1 MHRRLLFLGAA
12 AALALPLRSH
22 AQTAIAARR
31 IKIRHAA
38 TNASFDGVWHNGI
51 APDPIAMADL
61 SAALADSTSIRPRP
75 FDPAVID
82 IVWQVANRARLGPE
96 LVIRSGYRTP
106 AINRAVH
113 GAGDSQHLR
122 AGALDLEVP
131 AGRMPAVVETALK
144 LEAGGVG
151 VYGSR
156 AFVHLDS
163 GPVRRWSD
171 GASGGSPR
179 GGRRIQLTTN
189 DPIARIAEAWGTTG
203 GR

>member
-1 MHRRLLFLGAA
+1 MHRRLFLSAA
-12 AALALPLRSH
+12 AAMLLPAPSF
-22 AQTAIAARR
+22 AQRGLSPRR
-31 IKIRHAA
+31 IQFRHAHTGA
-38 TNASFDGVWHNGI
+38 HFDGTWHNGI
-51 APDPIAMADL
+51 APDEMAMADL

-75 FDPAVID
+75 FDPAVIE

-131 AGRMPAVVETALK
+131 AGRMPMVVDTALK
-144 LEAGGVG
+144 LEGGGVG
-151 VYGSR
+151 VYGR
-156 AFVHLDS
+156 RGFVHLDS
-163 GPVRRWSD
+163 GPVRRW
-171 GASGGSPR
+171 AEGGSSGHVRTASAAP
-179 GGRRIQLTTN
+179 
-189 DPIARIAEAWGTTG
+189 DPIGRIAEAWAGTA

>member
-1 MHRRLLFLGAA
+1 MQRRLLLLGAA
-12 AALALPLRSH
+12 AALALPQRSH
-22 AQTAIAARR
+22 AQRAIAPRR
-31 IKIRHAA
+31 IQFRHAA
-38 TNASFDGVWHNGI
+38 TGARFDGAWHNGI
-51 APDPIAMADL
+51 APDEAAMAEL
-61 SAALADSTSIRPRP
+61 SAALADSSSIRPRP

-122 AGALDLEVP
+122 AGALDIEVP
-131 AGRMPAVVETALK
+131 AGRMPAVVEAAMK

-163 GPVRRWSD
+163 GPVRHWSD
-171 GASGGSPR
+171 GASPR
-179 GGRRIQLTTN
+179 GSRRIQLTTN
-189 DPIARIAEAWGTTG
+189 DPIARIAEAWGNSG

>member
-1 MHRRLLFLGAA
+1 MHRRLLLSAA
-12 AALALPLRSH
+12 AALLLPLPSH
-22 AQTAIAARR
+22 AQRGPAPRR
-31 IKIRHAA
+31 IQFRHAYTGA
-38 TNASFDGVWHNGI
+38 RFNGIWHNGF
-51 APDPIAMADL
+51 APDDVAMADL
-61 SAALADSTSIRPRP
+61 SAALADSTTIRPRP
-75 FDPAVID
+75 FDPAVIE

-131 AGRMPAVVETALK
+131 AGRMPMVAETALK

-151 VYGSR
+151 VYGRRS
-156 AFVHLDS
+156 FVHLDS
-163 GPVRRWSD
+163 GPVRRWAE
-171 GASGGSPR
+171 GASI
-179 GGRRIQLTTN
+179 GRVQTAVAP
-189 DPIARIAEAWGTTG
+189 DPIGRIAEAWAGNS

>member
-1 MHRRLLFLGAA
+1 MHRRLFLSAA
-12 AALALPLRSH
+12 AAMLLPAPSF
-22 AQTAIAARR
+22 AQRGFTPRR
-31 IKIRHAA
+31 IQLRHAFTGA
-38 TNASFDGVWHNGI
+38 RFDGIWHNGI
-51 APDPIAMADL
+51 APDEVAMAEL
-61 SAALADSTSIRPRP
+61 SAALADSTTIRPRT
-75 FDPAVID
+75 FDTAVLE

-131 AGRMPAVVETALK
+131 AGRMPMVVDTALK

-151 VYGSR
+151 VYRRRG
-156 AFVHLDS
+156 FVHLDS
-163 GPVRRWSD
+163 GPVRRWAEGGD
-171 GASGGSPR
+171 TGGVQTASAAP
-179 GGRRIQLTTN
+179 
-189 DPIARIAEAWGTTG
+189 DPIARIAEAWAGSG